1 MAAQYH
7 EPHSLS
13 QRCAAAASFH
23 GDFGGPD
30 QIDHRWSLP
39 LANSLDFRNS
49 CRVLDLR
56 DITLFVGHGEN
67 VRPLLSDVSA
77 RFPRGH
83 FCAIIGPSGCG
94 KSTLLK
100 AIAGIAPG
108 EEEGEIFWDGRNLTD
123 EDFSPGEIGYVPQFS
138 IAHDG
143 LTVHECVSYS
153 LKLRVCGMQGNPLDE
168 AADRILD
175 QVNMTEV
182 SDRLV
187 GVLSGGQ
194 KRRLALAMELA
205 SKPAVL
211 LADEVTSGLDP
222 QSEDEIVT
230 LLKGLSRSEGRVVL
244 SVTHSLRHL
253 PVYDSVLVLT
263 QGAVAYHGPPEFLSH
278 YFRCEDPQDLY
289 AQLGQREPRDW
300 SQSWKK
306 HRHAFLEAMGESDTK
321 LSFDEDPSPDAVEE
335 DGAKSASDDAAVPIA
350 NASSAPL
357 PPGALS
363 QFLTLTKRRFR
374 IFSRDT
380 PQILLQ
386 LGLILGFP
394 VLVAIFAWNGLPAV
408 QNLSMGLGVNVMQ
421 QLQENMQ
428 FLVQGSKIGSLVSG
442 IVMFQV
448 ILLTLMGANNSGR
461 EIASERLIFEKE
473 KLSGLNPF
481 SYIASKAVFLAVLVF
496 AQSLWMGLFVHFV
509 CGFPGDL
516 PTQLLFLILVNGAM
530 TSVCLAISSL
540 MNSAEQASLVSIY
553 LVGFQLPLSGAV
565 LALPDWVGAV
575 TRPFIAA
582 YWSWS
587 GVLQTL
593 RTERYYDIVQT
604 VIQTALAPAAL
615 CLWVL
620 CSHIILGLFV
630 AWLGCHRQ
638 RLG

>member
-1 MAAQYH
+1 M
-7 EPHSLS
+7 
-13 QRCAAAASFH
+13 
-23 GDFGGPD
+23 
-30 QIDHRWSLP
+30 P
-39 LANSLDFRNS
+39 LLLVNSLFVGNS
-49 CRVLDLR
+49 SRVLDLR
-56 DITLFVGHGEN
+56 DITLFVGHGEG
-67 VRPLLSDVSA
+67 VRPLLADVSV

-100 AIAGIAPG
+100 TIAGIAHG
-108 EEEGEIFWDGRNLTD
+108 EEEGEIHWDGRNLED

-138 IAHDG
+138 IAHDE
-143 LTVHECVSYS
+143 LTVRECVSYS
-153 LKLRVCGMQGNPLDE
+153 LRLRVRGMHGNPLGE

-175 QVNMTEV
+175 QVNMTEF

-230 LLKGLSRSEGRVVL
+230 LLHGLSRSEGRVVL

-253 PVYDSVLVLT
+253 SIYDSVLVLT
-263 QGAVAYHGPPEFLSH
+263 QGSVAYHGPPEFLSH

-289 AQLGQREPRDW
+289 AQLGHREARDW

-306 HRHAFLEAMGESDTK
+306 HRHAFLETMGETK
-321 LSFDEDPSPDAVEE
+321 AELSIYDDPSHDGDAEE
-335 DGAKSASDDAAVPIA
+335 GEEPSAVVSKPGAP
-350 NASSAPL
+350 P
-357 PPGALS
+357 PPGAVS
-363 QFLTLTKRRFR
+363 QFLTLIKRRFR

-380 PQILLQ
+380 PQIFLQ

-421 QLQENMQ
+421 QLQENME

-473 KLSGLNPF
+473 KLSGLNPL
-481 SYIASKAVFLAVLVF
+481 SYIGSKAVFLTVLVF

-565 LALPDWVGAV
+565 LALPDWVGSV

-604 VIQTALAPAAL
+604 VIQTALTPTAL

-620 CSHIILGLFV
+620 CSHIVLGVFV